1 MTTSTYPDLPPLK
14 QPLDVLVVA
23 PHPDDAELGMGGA
36 IAKLLK
42 QGVRVGIVDLTNGE
56 PTPHGS
62 PEIRAGETAIANVAL
77 GAPWRYNLG
86 WPNRFLEP
94 TLERRHHLAGL
105 FRLTRP
111 KWIFAPYWEDAHPD
125 HVAATQIVEAAR
137 FWSKLSKS
145 DIPGEPHHPK
155 RIYYYFCIHLKLVPQ
170 PAFVL
175 DISQEW
181 SAKEAALR
189 AYHSQLIKGRESD
202 DPSFIERV
210 KEEAGFWGKAIGVRF
225 GEPFAS
231 REPIGLTD
239 LAALV

>member
-1 MTTSTYPDLPPLK
+1 MTTSTYPGFPPLE

-42 QGVRVGIVDLTNGE
+42 QGARVGIVDLTNGE

-62 PEIRAGETAIANVAL
+62 PKIRAVETAIANVAL

-94 TLERRHHLAGL
+94 TLERRHQLAGL

-145 DIPGEPHHPK
+145 DIPGEPYHPN
-155 RIYYYFCIHLKLVPQ
+155 RIYYYFCIHLKLIPQ

-181 SAKEAALR
+181 SAKEASLR
-189 AYHSQLIKGRESD
+189 AYNSQLVKGRESD
-202 DPSFIERV
+202 EPSFIERV

-239 LAALV
+239 LATLV